1 MLSGANRDRYAAL
14 KSDLH
19 NQYGYGTDLYPKSP
33 DQCLSLLN
41 RRSDSAVR
49 TPHQQYNKND
59 KSNIKEEEQALVFAQ
74 GTTNQWSSPKNS
86 DDKSKQSSTT
96 SSTSKEI
103 RIVKCKKCGKV
114 GHTSNVCPDAKP
126 PAQIHA
132 ITNTKDDASDNSD
145 ESSVLILAQIH
156 NNITISDT
164 PDVLLAQESTQPPRR
179 NTVTSDLVLLDS
191 QSTVDLF
198 TNPDLVNNIRP
209 AKTPINIHCNKGSMT
224 TIQEADF
231 GDTPVYFNSNGI
243 ANVLSLYRLG
253 KKFRVTYDSNDRGGV
268 FQGHTTHGLVEFKPT
283 PKRTTCS

>member
-1 MLSGANRDRYAAL
+1 MLSGANRDRYAIL

-41 RRSDSAVR
+41 RQSDSTVR
-49 TPHQQYNKND
+49 TPRQQYNKND

-74 GTTNQWSSPKNS
+74 GTTNQRNSPKNS

-114 GHTSNVCPDAKP
+114 GHTSNVCPDTKP

-145 ESSVLILAQIH
+145 ESSVLILTQVH

-164 PDVLLAQESTQPPRR
+164 SDVLLAQESTHPPRR
-179 NTVTSDLVLLDS
+179 DTVTSNLVLLDS

-209 AKTPINIHCNKGSMT
+209 AKTPINVHCNKGSMT

-253 KKFRVTYDSNDRGGV
+253 RKFRVTYDSND
-268 FQGHTTHGLVEFKPT
+268 
-283 PKRTTCS
+283 